1 MGTHPI
7 FESDFDCLTEL
18 IMGRKDRKRLSA
30 ILDGGTT
37 SDPVKKVKKSST
49 EGPMKKK
56 ESDVKKLTAEEVL
69 KNSKQDDFLEYLKE
83 ENPEMLEELE
93 GGDLGELSAS
103 SDEEEDEPKLDGED
117 SFDEDGFD
125 FGEDDFDEGEEDDRD
140 PEDEEVEMGD
150 IDLKL
155 VTEEK
160 ISKWTDELAAMDHRG
175 LLPLS
180 QALYASILAVDDR
193 DAANNDKK
201 KQKKMDKMTDKMTS
215 TTEIF
220 PIICSSVI
228 EKVPEFLLK
237 S

>member
-1 MGTHPI
+1 M
-7 FESDFDCLTEL
+7 
-18 IMGRKDRKRLSA
+18 
-30 ILDGGTT
+30 
-37 SDPVKKVKKSST
+37 
-49 EGPMKKK
+49 
-56 ESDVKKLTAEEVL
+56 
-69 KNSKQDDFLEYLKE
+69 
-83 ENPEMLEELE
+83 
-93 GGDLGELSAS
+93 
-103 SDEEEDEPKLDGED
+103 
-117 SFDEDGFD
+117 
-125 FGEDDFDEGEEDDRD
+125 
-140 PEDEEVEMGD
+140 
-150 IDLKL
+150 

-237 S
+237 SFEVNSKSAAGQISQCPMWKKCKRGLKVRVSKASLFLPQYYDFFIFIYPMKSALARSYRTYGTIA

>member
-1 MGTHPI
+1 M
-7 FESDFDCLTEL
+7 
-18 IMGRKDRKRLSA
+18 
-30 ILDGGTT
+30 
-37 SDPVKKVKKSST
+37 
-49 EGPMKKK
+49 
-56 ESDVKKLTAEEVL
+56 
-69 KNSKQDDFLEYLKE
+69 
-83 ENPEMLEELE
+83 
-93 GGDLGELSAS
+93 
-103 SDEEEDEPKLDGED
+103 
-117 SFDEDGFD
+117 
-125 FGEDDFDEGEEDDRD
+125 
-140 PEDEEVEMGD
+140 
-150 IDLKL
+150 

-237 S
+237 SFEVNSKSAAGQISQSQMWKKCKRGLKVRVSYLFSAKSILTVA